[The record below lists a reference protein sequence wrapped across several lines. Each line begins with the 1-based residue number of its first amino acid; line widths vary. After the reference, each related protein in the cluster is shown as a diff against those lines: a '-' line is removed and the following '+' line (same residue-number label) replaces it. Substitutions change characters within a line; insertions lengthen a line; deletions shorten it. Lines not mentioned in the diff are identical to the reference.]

1 MRVADLKLK
10 RRAALGEWASSAN
23 DDAISSADIAS
34 LARSYGV
41 APDVA
46 TEIILKQRKIRRL

>member
-10 RRAALGEWASSAN
+10 RRAALGEWAAAATN
-23 DDAISSADIAS
+23 EAIGSADTAS